1 MNPEFHFKIGDL
13 VSFKRADRVT
23 EDFIDTKG
31 LTGIVIEQRFVF
43 TADNKFKVQC
53 PQGTYW
59 VSRCNLTLIS
69 SVKK

>member
-13 VSFKRADRVT
+13 VSFKRADRVA
-23 EDFIDTKG
+23 EDFIDTKA
-31 LTGIVIEQRFVF
+31 LTGIVVDQRLVF
-43 TADNKFKVQC
+43 TADNKFKIQC

-69 SVKK
+69 SANK